1 MSVEMAYLISFVFGI
16 FGLAGTVYGITRNH
30 KHDIKQDTK
39 ETASVAYEL
48 KALQDSLAE
57 FKAEIRL
64 SMKSNSDMA
73 LDNHDKIIK
82 LESEMKTAFIRI
94 DELKAAVSAITT
106 ARNTRI

>member
-1 MSVEMAYLISFVFGI
+1 MSIEIAYLISFVFGV

-39 ETASVAYEL
+39 ENAGVTYAL
-48 KALQDSLAE
+48 KSLQESLAE

-64 SMKSNSDMA
+64 SMKSNGEMA

-82 LESEMKTAFIRI
+82 LEAEMKTAFIRI
-94 DELKAAVSAITT
+94 DELKAAG
-106 ARNTRI
+106 R